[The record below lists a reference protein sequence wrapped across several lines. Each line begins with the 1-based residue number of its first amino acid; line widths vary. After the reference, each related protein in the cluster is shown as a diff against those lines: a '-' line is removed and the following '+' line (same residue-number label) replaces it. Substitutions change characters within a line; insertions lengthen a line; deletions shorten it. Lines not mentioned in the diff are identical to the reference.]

1 MHLTRA
7 ADYAVRL
14 MVHLAGRPPGS
25 RQTLSEIA
33 KAVDGPEQFLSK
45 VLQQLVRAQLLASH
59 RGGRGGFELALP
71 PAEMSMLRVIEAID
85 GPTALN
91 ACLGSDG
98 SCARHTWCAAHAV
111 WTEAQDAMMRK
122 LRGADLAY
130 LAHESG
136 VRRNFVQRHEIEVSV
151 PLEG

>member
-14 MVHLAGRPPGS
+14 MVHLAGRPAGS

-59 RGGRGGFELALP
+59 RAAGE
-71 PAEMSMLRVIEAID
+71 V
-85 GPTALN
+85 LN
-91 ACLGSDG
+91 W
-98 SCARHTWCAAHAV
+98 RYRR
-111 WTEAQDAMMRK
+111 RK
-122 LRGADLAY
+122 CRCCG
-130 LAHESG
+130 
-136 VRRNFVQRHEIEVSV
+136 
-151 PLEG
+151 